1 MYLVYGLGWRFEGVV
16 DDGGEGLQWS
26 NAAFS
31 IYVSLSYLMY
41 ISTQI
46 SSPKLYLISL
56 VDSHGTPRLEKQWY
70 VKSNKRRNDLINT

>member
-1 MYLVYGLGWRFEGVV
+1 MMVGKDCNGPMQHFQFMYP
-16 DDGGEGLQWS
+16 
-26 NAAFS
+26 
-31 IYVSLSYLMY
+31 LSYLMY

-56 VDSHGTPRLEKQWY
+56 VDSHGTPRLEKQRY